1 MSTDG
6 TEHQDHD
13 QADTGGEG
21 PEGTIPSGED
31 GVAAGATEEASH
43 FEPEEDEGDGA

>member
-6 TEHQDHD
+6 TEHHDHD
-13 QADTGGEG
+13 EAAAGGEG

-31 GVAAGATEEASH
+31 GVAAGATDEPSH
-43 FEPEEDEGDGA
+43 FEPEEDDGDGS